1 VNEIKMAV
9 TTTTTLD
16 PDTTHPGTPDE
27 HVLHANGMD
36 PKTLDPKTLYAQSVL
51 AHDGS
56 ATRGQW
62 IDVRSASEYATG
74 HIAGSMNIPLEQID
88 LRVDD
93 LANDEPIV
101 LICKAG
107 TRARMAAARIGPCGK
122 DLVVLEGGTDGWIR
136 AGYPVVASV
145 AAHWSLERQVRLG
158 AGVLVALGVV
168 LSLLVNS
175 SWIYLSGFVGLGLVF
190 AGLTDICPMGMLLAK
205 MPWNRGNYCA
215 KSGMMAIG
223 K

>member
-1 VNEIKMAV
+1 MEGLKS
-9 TTTTTLD
+9 TLIAAAGERTID
-16 PDTTHPGTPDE
+16 
-27 HVLHANGMD
+27 V
-36 PKTLDPKTLYAQSVL
+36 KTLRRECPASL
-51 AHDGS
+51 
-56 ATRGQW
+56 RGQW
-62 IDVRSASEYATG
+62 IDVRSPSEYATG
-74 HIAGSMNIPLEQID
+74 HIPGAMSIPLEQID

-93 LANDEPIV
+93 LAGDRPVV

-107 TRARMAAARIGPCGK
+107 TRARMAAERLGPCGK
-122 DLVVLEGGTDGWIR
+122 DLIVLEGGTDAWMG

-168 LSLLVNS
+168 LGVIVNS
-175 SWIYLSGFVGLGLVF
+175 SWIYLSGFVGLGLTF
-190 AGLTDICPMGMLLAK
+190 AGLSDICPMGMLLGK

-215 KSGMMAIG
+215 KSGISTVD

>member
-1 VNEIKMAV
+1 VNDSRAV
-9 TTTTTLD
+9 NATR
-16 PDTTHPGTPDE
+16 G
-27 HVLHANGMD
+27 G
-36 PKTLDPKTLYAQSVL
+36 KTLDVKALYLKSMSAGGAGAAQ
-51 AHDGS
+51 
-56 ATRGQW
+56 GQL

-74 HIAGSMNIPLEQID
+74 HIPGAMNIPLEQID
-88 LRVDD
+88 VRVGD
-93 LANDEPIV
+93 LADDEPIV

-107 TRARMAAARIGPCGK
+107 TRARMAAERIGPCGK
-122 DLVVLEGGTDGWIR
+122 DLIVLEGGTDGWIR

-175 SWIYLSGFVGLGLVF
+175 NWIYLSGFVGLGLTF
-190 AGLTDICPMGMLLAK
+190 AGLTDICPMGIVLAK

-215 KSGMMAIG
+215 KSGRARVSQ
-223 K
+223 

>member
-1 VNEIKMAV
+1 V
-9 TTTTTLD
+9 
-16 PDTTHPGTPDE
+16 
-27 HVLHANGMD
+27 
-36 PKTLDPKTLYAQSVL
+36 
-51 AHDGS
+51 
-56 ATRGQW
+56 
-62 IDVRSASEYATG
+62 
-74 HIAGSMNIPLEQID
+74 QID
-88 LRVDD
+88 LRVGD
-93 LANDEPIV
+93 LADDGPIV

-122 DLVVLEGGTDGWIR
+122 DLAVLEGGTDGWIR

-175 SWIYLSGFVGLGLVF
+175 NWIYLSGFVGLRLTL
-190 AGLTDICPMGMLLAK
+190 AGLTDVCPTGIVLAK
-205 MPWNRGNYCA
+205 MPWNRGSYCA
-215 KSGMMAIG
+215 KSGMPSAE

>member
-1 VNEIKMAV
+1 MEGLKS
-9 TTTTTLD
+9 TLIAAAGERTID
-16 PDTTHPGTPDE
+16 
-27 HVLHANGMD
+27 V
-36 PKTLDPKTLYAQSVL
+36 KTLRTECPASL
-51 AHDGS
+51 
-56 ATRGQW
+56 RGQW
-62 IDVRSASEYATG
+62 IDVRSPSEYATG
-74 HIAGSMNIPLEQID
+74 HIPGAMSIPLEQID

-93 LANDEPIV
+93 LAGDRPVV

-107 TRARMAAARIGPCGK
+107 TRARMAAERLGPCGK
-122 DLVVLEGGTDGWIR
+122 DLIVLEGGTDAWMG

-168 LSLLVNS
+168 LGVIVNS
-175 SWIYLSGFVGLGLVF
+175 SWIYLSGFVGLGLTF
-190 AGLTDICPMGMLLAK
+190 AGLSDICPMGMLLGK

-215 KSGMMAIG
+215 KSGISTVD

>member
-1 VNEIKMAV
+1 
-9 TTTTTLD
+9 L
-16 PDTTHPGTPDE
+16 
-27 HVLHANGMD
+27 
-36 PKTLDPKTLYAQSVL
+36 
-51 AHDGS
+51 
-56 ATRGQW
+56 

-74 HIAGSMNIPLEQID
+74 HIPRSMNIPLEQID
-88 LRVDD
+88 LRVGD
-93 LANDEPIV
+93 LADDEPIV

-175 SWIYLSGFVGLGLVF
+175 NWIYLSGFVGLGLTL
-190 AGLTDICPMGMLLAK
+190 AGLTDVCPMGIMLAK
-205 MPWNRGNYCA
+205 MPWNRGSYCA
-215 KSGMMAIG
+215 KSGMPSAE

>member
-1 VNEIKMAV
+1 M
-9 TTTTTLD
+9 
-16 PDTTHPGTPDE
+16 
-27 HVLHANGMD
+27 
-36 PKTLDPKTLYAQSVL
+36 
-51 AHDGS
+51 DGS
-56 ATRGQW
+56 KSRVLVSTEPRAIDVRTLRSESEARDSGQL

-74 HIAGSMNIPLEQID
+74 HIPGSMNIPLEQID
-88 LRVDD
+88 LRVGD
-93 LANDEPIV
+93 LADDEPIV

-145 AAHWSLERQVRLG
+145 ATHWSLERQVRLG

-175 SWIYLSGFVGLGLVF
+175 NWIYLSGFVGLGLTF
-190 AGLTDICPMGMLLAK
+190 AGLTDICPMGMVLAK
-205 MPWNRGNYCA
+205 MPWNRDNFCA
-215 KSGMMAIG
+215 KSGMPSAG